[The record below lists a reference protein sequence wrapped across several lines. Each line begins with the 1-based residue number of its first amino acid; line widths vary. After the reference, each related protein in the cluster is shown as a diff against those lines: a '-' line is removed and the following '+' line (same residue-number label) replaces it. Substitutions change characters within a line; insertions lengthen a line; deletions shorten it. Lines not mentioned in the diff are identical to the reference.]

1 LNSSLATVHR
11 YRTATKHLENFVA
24 DQPKQPRLH
33 EIRPDAFAVYLRKL
47 EVAPNGHKNSG
58 KRKLRHKGIQF
69 ILETCR
75 SMYNFA
81 LKRRHLPPYVGNPFL
96 ELPLDR
102 LKIEDAKPIFVS
114 NRPPSWPSSRLPR
127 HGLSVAVLRPRSA
140 ASNSAWFSFES
151 SSWTRSQPL
160 WATVR
165 SWAGFVKSDSE

>member
-58 KRKLRHKGIQF
+58 KRKLRHKGIQY

-81 LKRRHLPPYVGNPFL
+81 LKRWHLPPYVGNPFL
-96 ELPLDR
+96 EFPLDR
-102 LKIEDAKPIFVS
+102 FKIEDAKPIFVFNGTS
-114 NRPPSWPSSRLPR
+114 EL
-127 HGLSVAVLRPRSA
+127 AFFKA
-140 ASNSAWFSFES
+140 ASDWAFSIHFTLAKTGLRVGELLHLLIEDLDLTGG
-151 SSWTRSQPL
+151 WL
-160 WATVR
+160 YVR
-165 SWAGFVKSDSE
+165 NK